1 MLDPQDHSDFFADD
15 ESDNEVGTESV
26 ARKNYTSNDL
36 EKELRDILG
45 DEYDEAANV
54 EVEDVDEQKSP
65 TRSPTSGAEQKD
77 ELMRFIA
84 QKEARIHA
92 LKEELASQEEELA
105 LLKETWTRVMAP
117 THSPIGMDRTGS
129 PLSMT
134 ATSRNEA
141 QAKEDYL
148 AQASKAAYDNIS
160 KSVFSIF
167 SSTQKALESEN
178 FQQTKQRAMSLSKD
192 AMDTVQGRLRTVTES
207 ESFQSRKQTAFQVME
222 SMVTKTAD
230 VIDRQLQ
237 LLEDSLDDP
246 NSRPAIARSNTTGSI
261 RDRPAQ
267 SP

>member
-1 MLDPQDHSDFFADD
+1 MLDPQDHSDFFVDD
-15 ESDNEVGTESV
+15 DSDNEAV
-26 ARKNYTSNDL
+26 ADSAAEKNYTSHDL

-54 EVEDVDEQKSP
+54 EVEDVDEQKL
-65 TRSPTSGAEQKD
+65 TARSSANGAEQKD

-129 PLSMT
+129 PLSMAPT
-134 ATSRNEA
+134 NRSEA

-207 ESFQSRKQTAFQVME
+207 ESFQSRKQSAFQVME
-222 SMVTKTAD
+222 SMVSKTAD

-237 LLEDSLDDP
+237 LLENSLDDP
-246 NSRPAIARSNTTGSI
+246 NSRTPARSNTTGGVS
-261 RDRPAQ
+261 DRPAQ
-267 SP
+267 SS